1 MPRGRKNLQEME
13 VGTKHVK
20 NVVNSGAK
28 PAEPM
33 PKLTNNIPDGQTS
46 GWEDLGGP
54 TPQDYKPD
62 NDSAKLK
69 DPAAILAQVRDVV
82 NRGAGKAD
90 AMQKLAKG
98 AVKESSEDDEDYEV
112 EDEDFDYD
120 EDVEDTDEV
129 EDDDAVEEASSYQ
142 EDDEEED
149 DEEEDEDEDSSKDK
163 KEDKKEKAKKK
174 AKEVEEQIEV
184 IENQIEEDVEAL
196 LSGEELSEEFKFKA
210 KTVFEAALNAR
221 TEQIEEAI
229 IAKYEEQ
236 LAEEIEVI
244 AESLTERVDAYLEY
258 VAQEWLEENAIAI
271 EQGLRSEMTES
282 FLENLKELF
291 ENHYVSI
298 PEERYD
304 VLETMAEKLDE
315 METKLNEQIERNI
328 TLNKRLAESVTDV
341 IFSDVS
347 EGLAVSQKDK
357 LASLA
362 ENVEF
367 DSEEEY
373 REKLVALKESYF
385 PSNSAGTHRNTQ
397 DYLVEDTNDYSPYN
411 TPSGTMGIYLSAL
424 ERVSKK

>member
-13 VGTKHVK
+13 VGTSHVK

-33 PKLTNNIPDGQTS
+33 PKLTTGIPDGQKA

-90 AMQKLAKG
+90 PMQTLAKG
-98 AVKESSEDDEDYEV
+98 AVKES
-112 EDEDFDYD
+112 
-120 EDVEDTDEV
+120 T
-129 EDDDAVEEASSYQ
+129 
-142 EDDEEED
+142 EDDEEFEEVD
-149 DEEEDEDEDSSKDK
+149 DEGVEYDEEDEELEEASHCDDDMEDDDEDDKVK
-163 KEDKKEKAKKK
+163 KEEKMQ
-174 AKEVEEQIEV
+174 EEIEE
-184 IENQIEEDVEAL
+184 IESQIEEDVEAL

-229 IAKYEEQ
+229 IVKYEEQ
-236 LAEEIEVI
+236 LAEEVQAI
-244 AESLTERVDAYLEY
+244 AESLTERVDSYLEY
-258 VAQEWLEENAIAI
+258 VSQEWIEENALAI
-271 EQGLRSEMTES
+271 ENGLRAEMTES
-282 FLENLKELF
+282 FLVNLKELF

-298 PEERYD
+298 PEEKYD
-304 VLETMAEKLDE
+304 VIESMVDKLDE

-341 IFSDVS
+341 IFSEIS
-347 EGLAVSQKDK
+347 EGLALSQKDK
-357 LASLA
+357 LASLV

-373 REKLVALKESYF
+373 REKLVALRESYF
-385 PSNSAGTHRNTQ
+385 HSNAVTHRNTQ
-397 DYLVEDTNDYSPYN
+397 DYLVEDTTDYSPN
-411 TPSGTMGIYLSAL
+411 STPSGTMGIYLNAL